1 MKRFISKP
9 AVQAF
14 ALLLAVLFMAKTS
27 AATTAVMLS
36 DEQLIS
42 SSRVILL
49 GDIQS
54 VKSQWDLNHENIN
67 TYVKVKVSRTLK
79 GQLQNDAIVFKQLGG
94 TIGEDSTVIFGAPEY
109 KAGQRVLLFLD
120 TAQDG
125 TLRVA
130 HLFQGKYDVA
140 DNAKGQARVRR
151 ALDKGDINII
161 GAASG
166 ADITNDAP
174 LARFTRKVERVL
186 RDNAAEVS
194 RYAARHDGVPIVE
207 TPPEYVDDAAGDS
220 GPGDFTTQYTFL
232 GSYRWFEPD
241 TGLPVAYRVNPAGA
255 PIANGG
261 NAEINL
267 ALAAWTNVQTASLVL
282 QNGGSTTAS
291 GFSGDGVT
299 AISYNDP
306 LDQMS
311 DPVGCSGT
319 LAIGGV
325 SRAGGG
331 TRVIGGITFSHIF
344 EGDVVFNRN
353 FQCFLGVSANL
364 AEVAT
369 HEIGHSIGF
378 GHSPDSG
385 AIMYASAHGQGRGAT
400 LGADDV
406 AAVSFLY
413 PGTSSPPPPA
423 PPAAPGGLSASAASS
438 SSINL
443 FWADNSS
450 NELGFRLER
459 KTGSAGA
466 YALIATLP
474 AGQTGYADAGLQA
487 STAYFY
493 RVKAYNNAGESGYSN
508 EAFATTGAGTVAN
521 NSAFVSQNVP
531 ASMQA
536 GQAATVSVT
545 MRNTGTTTWF
555 AGSYFLGSQNP
566 QDNTTWGLNRVGLAS
581 NVAPGVDATFTF
593 SIVAPGVAGAY
604 NFQWR
609 MLQSG
614 VGSFGALSTNVGV
627 TVSSSTPPPPAAL
640 TITTISI
647 APLTKNVPYSQQL
660 SAAGGAAPYTWSL
673 TAGALPPGLTLSS
686 TGLISGTPTASGSF
700 SFTVTVRDRNNASAS
715 RTYKSSLR

>member
-1 MKRFISKP
+1 MRRFISKP

-14 ALLLAVLFMAKTS
+14 VLLLAVLFMAKTS

-54 VKSQWDLNHENIN
+54 VKAQWDLNHENIN
-67 TYVKVKVSRTLK
+67 TYVKVKISQALK
-79 GQLQNDAIVFKQLGG
+79 GQLQNDTIVFKQLGG
-94 TIGEDSTVIFGAPEY
+94 TVGEDSTVIFGAPEY
-109 KAGQRVLLFLD
+109 KSGQRVLLFLD
-120 TAQDG
+120 TGQDG

-140 DNAKGQARVRR
+140 DNAKGQTRIKRE
-151 ALDKGDINII
+151 LDKGDINII
-161 GAASG
+161 GATSG
-166 ADITNDAP
+166 TNITNDAP
-174 LARFTRKVERVL
+174 LTRFTRKIERVI

-194 RYAARHDGVPIVE
+194 QYETIPIVE
-207 TPPEYVDDAAGDS
+207 TPPEYVDDATTDS

-232 GSYRWFEPD
+232 GSFRWFEPD
-241 TGLPVAYRVNPAGA
+241 TGLPVTYRVNPAGA

-267 ALAAWTNVQTASLVL
+267 ALAAWTNVQTAALVL
-282 QNGGSTTAS
+282 QNGGSTTAF
-291 GFSGDGVT
+291 GFRGDGVT

-353 FQCFLGVSANL
+353 FQCFLGISANL
-364 AEVAT
+364 AEVST

-378 GHSPDSG
+378 GHSPDPA

-400 LGADDV
+400 LGADDI

-413 PGTSSPPPPA
+413 PGTSNPPPA
-423 PPAAPGGLSASAASS
+423 PPAAPGGLTASAASS
-438 SSINL
+438 SAINL

-459 KTGSAGA
+459 KTGSAGT

-474 AGQTGYADAGLQA
+474 AGQTSYSDAGLQA
-487 STAYFY
+487 STTYFY
-493 RVKAYNNAGESGYSN
+493 RIKAYNNAGESGYSN
-508 EAFATTGAGTVAN
+508 QAFATTNAGSVAN

-531 ASMQA
+531 VSMQA
-536 GQAATVSVT
+536 GQTATVSVT

-566 QDNTTWGLNRVGLAS
+566 QDNTTWGLNRVSLTS
-581 NVAPGVDATFTF
+581 NIAPGADATFTF
-593 SIVAPGVAGAY
+593 NISAPTVAGTY

-614 VGSFGALSTNVGV
+614 VGSFGALSANVGV
-627 TVSSSTPPPPAAL
+627 TVSSSTPPPTTL

-660 SAAGGAAPYTWSL
+660 SATGGAAPYTWQV

-686 TGLISGTPTASGSF
+686 TGLISGTPTTSGSF
-700 SFTVTVRDRNNASAS
+700 SFTVTVRDRNNATAS